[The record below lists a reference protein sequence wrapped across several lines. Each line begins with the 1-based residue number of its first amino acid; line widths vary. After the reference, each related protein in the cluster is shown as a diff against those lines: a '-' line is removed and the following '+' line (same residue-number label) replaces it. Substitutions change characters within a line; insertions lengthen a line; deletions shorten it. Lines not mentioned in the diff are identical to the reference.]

1 MNNVEKV
8 TVKLPLAWHKDL
20 LNEFNKPY
28 FIRLLSCLEIEN
40 NQHKIYPRNTDIF
53 KAFELTPYSEVK
65 VVVIGQDPYHGL
77 DQANGLAFSVNTGIK
92 LPPSL
97 KNIFKELK
105 RDLNIET
112 PKHGNLEKWATQG
125 VLLINSTLTVRAGTP
140 NSHQQLGWN
149 KFTDSV
155 IQLLSAKKNGIVFLL
170 WGKFAQ
176 EKEKL
181 INHINHH
188 ILISSHPS
196 PFSAHR
202 GFIGSNHFS
211 KTNLILKSNNISPIN
226 WDIS

>member
-8 TVKLPLAWHKDL
+8 TIKLPLAWHKDL

-28 FIRLLSCLEIEN
+28 FTRLLRCLKIEN

-53 KAFELTPYSEVK
+53 KAFELTPYTEVK

-149 KFTDSV
+149 KFTDFV

-181 INHINHH
+181 INHKNHH

-211 KTNLILKSNNISPIN
+211 KTNLILKSNNNLPIN

>member
-8 TVKLPLAWHKDL
+8 TVKLPLSWHKDL

-28 FIRLLSCLEIEN
+28 FIRLLSCLKIEN
-40 NQHKIYPRNTDIF
+40 NQYKVYPRNTDIF

-77 DQANGLAFSVNTGIK
+77 DQANGLAFSVDTGIK

-155 IQLLSAKKNGIVFLL
+155 IKLLSAKKNGIVFLL
-170 WGKFAQ
+170 WGKLAQ
-176 EKEKL
+176 EKAKL
-181 INHINHH
+181 INHKNHH